1 MAAPGTSSGGAGGEA
16 GGGATKVNQELWY
29 ACAGPLVALPPAG
42 SLVVYFPQGHSEQV
56 AASMRKDA
64 DAKIPSYPNLPSKL
78 ICILISVTMHADPDT
93 DEVYARMTLQ
103 PVSNV
108 TQCDKET
115 LLASELA
122 LKQTRPQTEFFCKT
136 LTASDTSTH
145 GGFSVPRRAAE
156 RIFPHLD
163 FSMQPPA
170 QELQARDLHDSIWT
184 FRHIY
189 RGQPKRHLL
198 TTGWSL
204 FVSGK
209 RLLAGDSVLFI
220 RDARQQ
226 LLLGIRRANRQPV
239 NLSSSVLS
247 SDSMHIGI
255 LAAAAHAAANNS
267 QFTVFYNPRASP
279 SEFVIPFA
287 KYQKAVYS
295 NQLSLG
301 MRFRM
306 MFETEESGTRRY
318 MGTITGISDMD
329 PVRWKNSQ
337 WRNIQVAWDEA
348 APSERRTRVSLWEIE
363 PVIAPFFI
371 YPSPLF
377 TAKRPRQPGI
387 TDDETSDMENLFK
400 RTMPWFGE
408 EIYKK
413 DLNTQ
418 NNLVP
423 GLSLVQW
430 MQQNPSLAST
440 VGQPELLHSLAG
452 KPVQTL
458 AAADLSRQISFQ
470 PQFLQQNN
478 IQFNTSLLP
487 PQNQQTEQLAKVIA
501 TPNQSESVTVSQ
513 KVVQDCNPEQKQ
525 HAITQPV
532 QGNQPTKSVAQ
543 PQFVVQN
550 QLQQPQVILQAQ
562 PQQPQVIV
570 QAQIQQQQHLVQNHT
585 ILQSGTQRIHLL
597 QQQQPHLQQQ
607 PQQVQQSV
615 QEQQQIKIQPIQVP
629 NDMNMITQLSD
640 HQMKIQ
646 LLKALQP
653 QQPLIMEQ
661 QNMFM
666 DLQHQ
671 TVNSNSQSS
680 AQQCAQVATQVGGM
694 HNSNTIQYP
703 TQQKTQPHQP
713 IQDFPGNAASVANP
727 EIATSVGAR
736 SLHVPSGVQS
746 LKTEDVPSSSTS
758 PPANNNPVLLQSL
771 PCSSKNQSLLAVAK
785 TPQSSAIAGP
795 TLEQGMKPYE
805 STQQMVMIPKMAEQK
820 PGTRQDYVNNTRM
833 DYLDT
838 SSSATSVCLSQADGS
853 LHQNFPPSSFNQ
865 HQMLRET
872 VPDSEFEVTDPGNNF
887 LFGANIDGH
896 LESLNADALLANN
909 FETEKYMDQMPGAPG
924 RGISNYISSK
934 DSQQELSSS
943 MISHSFGVAE
953 IAFNSIDSSI
963 NDTPFLNRNS
973 RPPPPAHQRIR
984 TYTKVHKRGAVGR
997 SIDINRY
1004 SGYDELKHDVARMFG
1019 IEGQLIDQNRGGW
1032 KLVYEDHEKDVLLVG
1047 DDPWEDFVNCV
1058 RCIRI
1063 LSPQEEMQMRLAS
1076 DFGDSFL
1083 PNQACS
1089 SSDGVHPWRVSGD

>member
-1 MAAPGTSSGGAGGEA
+1 MIVSS
-16 GGGATKVNQELWY
+16 N
-29 ACAGPLVALPPAG
+29 
-42 SLVVYFPQGHSEQV
+42 
-56 AASMRKDA
+56 
-64 DAKIPSYPNLPSKL
+64 NL
-78 ICILISVTMHADPDT
+78 IV
-93 DEVYARMTLQ
+93 
-103 PVSNV
+103 PV
-108 TQCDKET
+108 
-115 LLASELA
+115 
-122 LKQTRPQTEFFCKT
+122 
-136 LTASDTSTH
+136 
-145 GGFSVPRRAAE
+145 
-156 RIFPHLD
+156 
-163 FSMQPPA
+163 
-170 QELQARDLHDSIWT
+170 
-184 FRHIY
+184 
-189 RGQPKRHLL
+189 
-198 TTGWSL
+198 
-204 FVSGK
+204 
-209 RLLAGDSVLFI
+209 
-220 RDARQQ
+220 
-226 LLLGIRRANRQPV
+226 
-239 NLSSSVLS
+239 
-247 SDSMHIGI
+247 
-255 LAAAAHAAANNS
+255 
-267 QFTVFYNPRASP
+267 
-279 SEFVIPFA
+279 
-287 KYQKAVYS
+287 
-295 NQLSLG
+295 
-301 MRFRM
+301 
-306 MFETEESGTRRY
+306 
-318 MGTITGISDMD
+318 
-329 PVRWKNSQ
+329 
-337 WRNIQVAWDEA
+337 
-348 APSERRTRVSLWEIE
+348 
-363 PVIAPFFI
+363 
-371 YPSPLF
+371 
-377 TAKRPRQPGI
+377 
-387 TDDETSDMENLFK
+387 DDETSDMENLFK

-430 MQQNPSLAST
+430 MQQNPSLTST
-440 VGQPELLHSLAG
+440 VGQPELLNSLAG

-532 QGNQPTKSVAQ
+532 QGNQPMKSVAQ

-570 QAQIQQQQHLVQNHT
+570 QAKIQQQQHLVQNHT

-661 QNMFM
+661 QKMFM

-727 EIATSVGAR
+727 EIATSAGAR
-736 SLHVPSGVQS
+736 FLHVPGGVQS

-758 PPANNNPVLLQSL
+758 PPTNNNPVLSQSV
-771 PCSSKNQSLLAVAK
+771 PCSSKDKSLLAVAK
-785 TPQSSAIAGP
+785 TPQSSAIVSP

-820 PGTRQDYVNNTRM
+820 PGTRQDYVNNTQM

-838 SSSATSVCLSQADGS
+838 SSSANSVCLSQADGS

-865 HQMLRET
+865 HQLLRET

-909 FETEKYMDQMPGAPG
+909 FETEKYMDQMPGH
-924 RGISNYISSK
+924 GISNYISSK

-984 TYTKVHKRGAVGR
+984 TYTKVC
-997 SIDINRY
+997 Y
-1004 SGYDELKHDVARMFG
+1004 
-1019 IEGQLIDQNRGGW
+1019 
-1032 KLVYEDHEKDVLLVG
+1032 
-1047 DDPWEDFVNCV
+1047 
-1058 RCIRI
+1058 
-1063 LSPQEEMQMRLAS
+1063 LA
-1076 DFGDSFL
+1076 
-1083 PNQACS
+1083 
-1089 SSDGVHPWRVSGD
+1089 

>member
-1 MAAPGTSSGGAGGEA
+1 MTAAPGTSSGGAGSEGA
-16 GGGATKVNQELWY
+16 GGTKLNQELWY
-29 ACAGPLVALPPAG
+29 ACAGPLVTLPPEG

-56 AASMRKDA
+56 AASMPKDA

-78 ICILISVTMHADPDT
+78 ICILRSVTMHADPDT
-93 DEVYARMTLQ
+93 DEVYARMILQ

-108 TQCDKET
+108 AQCDKET

-189 RGQPKRHLL
+189 RGKPKRHLL

-220 RDARQQ
+220 RDGRQQ
-226 LLLGIRRANRQPV
+226 LLLGIRRASRQSV

-247 SDSMHIGI
+247 SDSVHIGI

-267 QFTVFYNPRASP
+267 QFTVFYNPRASL

-287 KYQKAVYS
+287 KYQKAFCS

-318 MGTITGISDMD
+318 MGTITSISDID

-348 APSERRTRVSLWEIE
+348 APNERRTRVSLWEIE
-363 PVIAPFFI
+363 PIIAPFFI

-377 TAKRPRQPGI
+377 TAKRPRQPGT
-387 TDDETSDMENLFK
+387 TDEDSSEMDNLFK

-418 NNLVP
+418 NTLLP

-430 MQQNPSLAST
+430 MNMQQNPSLAST
-440 VGQPELLHSLAG
+440 VMQPELLNSLAG
-452 KPVQTL
+452 KPVQSL
-458 AAADLSRQISFQ
+458 AATDLSRQISFQ
-470 PQFLQQNN
+470 PQFLNQNN
-478 IQFNTSLLP
+478 IHFNTSLLP
-487 PQNQQTEQLAKVIA
+487 SQSQHTEQLAKVIA
-501 TPNQSESVTVSQ
+501 TPNQSGSVIVPQ
-513 KVVQDCNPEQKQ
+513 KVVQDCNSEQKQ
-525 HAITQPV
+525 HPITQPL
-532 QGNQPTKSVAQ
+532 QGNKQMISVAVHTQLQEPQVIPQAQ
-543 PQFVVQN
+543 P
-550 QLQQPQVILQAQ
+550 QQPQVILQAQ
-562 PQQPQVIV
+562 PQQPQVVV
-570 QAQIQQQQHLVQNHT
+570 QAQCQQQQPLIQNHT
-585 ILQSGTQRIHLL
+585 IVQGGVQIQHL
-597 QQQQPHLQQQ
+597 
-607 PQQVQQSV
+607 QQSV
-615 QEQQQIKIQPIQVP
+615 QEQHQIKMQPVQVP
-629 NDMNMITQLSD
+629 NDTNMVTSQLSD
-640 HQMKIQ
+640 HQMKTQ

-653 QQPLIMEQ
+653 QQSLIMEQ
-661 QNMFM
+661 QKMIL
-666 DLQHQ
+666 DLQQ
-671 TVNSNSQSS
+671 QAGNSQSIT
-680 AQQCAQVATQVGGM
+680 QQCSQVATQVVGL
-694 HNSNTIQYP
+694 HNSSINQYP
-703 TQQKTQPHQP
+703 LQQKSQPHHSNHA
-713 IQDFPGNAASVANP
+713 FPGNAVSVAKS
-727 EIATSVGAR
+727 ETVDSTGAR
-736 SLHVPSGVQS
+736 SLHVPGAVQL
-746 LKTEDVPSSSTS
+746 LKTDDVPSSSTS
-758 PPANNNPVLLQSL
+758 PSTNNNPILMQSI
-771 PCSSKNQSLLAVAK
+771 PRSSKIQSFLAAAK
-785 TPQSSAIAGP
+785 IPQSSVVLGS
-795 TLEQGMKPYE
+795 TSEHCMEPYE
-805 STQQMVMIPKMAEQK
+805 STQHTVVVPKMAEHMNITPQ
-820 PGTRQDYVNNTRM
+820 M

-853 LHQNFPPSSFNQ
+853 LQQNFPPSTFNQ
-865 HQMLRET
+865 HQLLRET

-887 LFGANIDGH
+887 LFGASIDGH
-896 LESLNADALLANN
+896 LESLHEDALLENT
-909 FETEKYMDQMPGAPG
+909 FETDKYMGQMPGN
-924 RGISNYISSK
+924 GISNYISSK

-943 MISHSFGVAE
+943 MISHSFG
-953 IAFNSIDSSI
+953 AFNSIDSSLDDI
-963 NDTPFLNRNS
+963 PFLNRNS
-973 RPPPPAHQRIR
+973 RAPGPAHQRIR

-1004 SGYDELKHDVARMFG
+1004 SGYDELKHDIARMFG
-1019 IEGQLIDQNRGGW
+1019 IEGQLSDQSRSGW

-1063 LSPQEEMQMRLAS
+1063 LSPQEERQMRLVS
-1076 DFGDSFL
+1076 DFGNSFL

-1089 SSDGVHPWRVSGD
+1089 SSNGGHPWRVTGD

>member
-1 MAAPGTSSGGAGGEA
+1 
-16 GGGATKVNQELWY
+16 
-29 ACAGPLVALPPAG
+29 
-42 SLVVYFPQGHSEQV
+42 
-56 AASMRKDA
+56 MRKDA
-64 DAKIPSYPNLPSKL
+64 DAKIPGYPNLPSKL
-78 ICILISVTMHADPDT
+78 ICILSSVTMHADPDT

-163 FSMQPPA
+163 LSMQPPA

-387 TDDETSDMENLFK
+387 TDDETSEMENRFK

-418 NNLVP
+418 NNIVP

-430 MQQNPSLAST
+430 MQQNPSLTST
-440 VGQPELLHSLAG
+440 VGQPELLNSLAG

-501 TPNQSESVTVSQ
+501 TPNESGSVIVSQ

-525 HAITQPV
+525 HATTQPA
-532 QGNQPTKSVAQ
+532 QGNQPMKSVAQ

-550 QLQQPQVILQAQ
+550 QLLQPQVILQAQ
-562 PQQPQVIV
+562 PQQPEVIV
-570 QAQIQQQQHLVQNHT
+570 QAQIQQQQPLVQNHT
-585 ILQSGTQRIHLL
+585 ILQSGIQQIHLL

-615 QEQQQIKIQPIQVP
+615 QEQQQIKIQPVQVP
-629 NDMNMITQLSD
+629 NDTNLIAQLSD

-661 QNMFM
+661 QKMIL

-671 TVNSNSQSS
+671 TVNSNSQST
-680 AQQCAQVATQVGGM
+680 AQQCAQVATQVGGL
-694 HNSNTIQYP
+694 HNSNNIQYP

-713 IQDFPGNAASVANP
+713 IQDFPGNAVSVANP
-727 EIATSVGAR
+727 EISTSMDAH
-736 SLHVPSGVQS
+736 SLHVPGGLQS

-758 PPANNNPVLLQSL
+758 PPTNNNPVLLQSV

-785 TPQSSAIAGP
+785 TPQSSAIVGP
-795 TLEQGMKPYE
+795 TLEQGMKLYE

-820 PGTRQDYVNNTRM
+820 PGTRQDYVNNTQM

-865 HQMLRET
+865 HQLLRET

-909 FETEKYMDQMPGAPG
+909 FETEKYMDQIPG

-1019 IEGQLIDQNRGGW
+1019 IEGQLSDQNRGGW

>member
-805 STQQMVMIPKMAEQK
+805 STQQMVM
-820 PGTRQDYVNNTRM
+820 NTRM

>member
-1 MAAPGTSSGGAGGEA
+1 MEAPGTSSGGAGGEGA
-16 GGGATKVNQELWY
+16 GGTKVNEELWY

-64 DAKIPSYPNLPSKL
+64 DAKIPSYPNLSSKL
-78 ICILISVTMHADPDT
+78 ICILRSVTMLADPDT

-108 TQCDKET
+108 THCDKET
-115 LLASELA
+115 LLATELA

-163 FSMQPPA
+163 FSVQPPA
-170 QELQARDLHDSIWT
+170 QELQARDLHDAIWT

-220 RDARQQ
+220 RDGRQQ

-306 MFETEESGTRRY
+306 MFETEESATRRY

-329 PVRWKNSQ
+329 PLRWKNSQ

-348 APSERRTRVSLWEIE
+348 APSERRTRVSLWEVE

-377 TAKRPRQPGI
+377 TAKRPRQPGV
-387 TDDETSDMENLFK
+387 TDDDSSEMDNLFK

-408 EIYKK
+408 EVGKR
-413 DLNTQ
+413 DLSTQ
-418 NNLVP
+418 NGLVP

-430 MQQNPSLAST
+430 MNMQHNPSLANT
-440 VGQPELLHSLAG
+440 VMQPELLNSLAG

-487 PQNQQTEQLAKVIA
+487 PQNQQTEQLANVIA
-501 TPNQSESVTVSQ
+501 TPNQLGSVIVPQ
-513 KVVQDCNPEQKQ
+513 KAVQNCSSEQKQ
-525 HAITQPV
+525 NLVTQPLQV
-532 QGNQPTKSVAQ
+532 SQPMVSVAQ
-543 PQFVVQN
+543 PQLVHT
-550 QLQQPQVILQAQ
+550 QLQQPQVVLQAQ

-570 QAQIQQQQHLVQNHT
+570 QAQLQQQQPLVQNHT
-585 ILQSGTQRIHLL
+585 TIQSGLQQIQLL
-597 QQQQPHLQQQ
+597 QQ
-607 PQQVQQSV
+607 QQVQQSV
-615 QEQQQIKIQPIQVP
+615 QEQQQIKIQPFQVP
-629 NDMNMITQLSD
+629 NDANMVTQLSD
-640 HQMKIQ
+640 QMKIQ

-653 QQPLIMEQ
+653 QQPLVMEQ
-661 QNMFM
+661 QKMIF
-666 DLQHQ
+666 DLQQ
-671 TVNSNSQSS
+671 QAVNSQST
-680 AQQCAQVATQVGGM
+680 AQQCSQVATQVVGL
-694 HNSNTIQYP
+694 HSSSTNQYP
-703 TQQKTQPHQP
+703 TQQKTQPLKTF
-713 IQDFPGNAASVANP
+713 QDFPGNAVSIVKP
-727 EIATSVGAR
+727 EIVTSVGAR
-736 SLHVPSGVQS
+736 SLHVPGGVQS
-746 LKTEDVPSSSTS
+746 MKMDEVPSSSTS
-758 PPANNNPVLLQSL
+758 PSTNNNPVILRST
-771 PCSSKNQSLLAVAK
+771 PSSSKNQCLPTAAK
-785 TPQSSAIAGP
+785 APQSSVVLGS
-795 TLEQGMKPYE
+795 TLEQGMKPCD
-805 STQQMVMIPKMAEQK
+805 STQHPMVIPKLAEER
-820 PGTRQDYVNNTRM
+820 PATGQDYMNNNQL

-853 LHQNFPPSSFNQ
+853 LQQSFPPSSFNQ
-865 HQMLRET
+865 HQPLREA
-872 VPDSEFEVTDPGNNF
+872 VPDSEFEVTDAGNNF

-896 LESLNADALLANN
+896 MEPLNEDDLLGTAFEAD
-909 FETEKYMDQMPGAPG
+909 KYMEQMPGN
-924 RGISNYISSK
+924 GISNYISSK

-943 MISHSFGVAE
+943 MISHPFGVAD

-963 NDTPFLNRNS
+963 NDIQFLNRNS
-973 RPPPPAHQRIR
+973 RAPGPAQQRMR

-1019 IEGQLIDQNRGGW
+1019 IEGQLSDQNRVGW

-1063 LSPQEEMQMRLAS
+1063 LSPQEERQMRLAS
-1076 DFGDSFL
+1076 DYGDSFVG
-1083 PNQACS
+1083 NQACS
-1089 SSDGVHPWRVSGD
+1089 SSDGGRPWRVTGD

>member
-1 MAAPGTSSGGAGGEA
+1 
-16 GGGATKVNQELWY
+16 VNQELWY

-78 ICILISVTMHADPDT
+78 ICILSSVTMHADPDT

-387 TDDETSDMENLFK
+387 TDDETSDMENHFK

-408 EIYKK
+408 EIFKK

-418 NNLVP
+418 NNIVP

-430 MQQNPSLAST
+430 MQQNPSLTST
-440 VGQPELLHSLAG
+440 VGQPELLNSLAG
-452 KPVQTL
+452 KPLQTL

-501 TPNQSESVTVSQ
+501 TPNQSGSVIVSQ

-525 HAITQPV
+525 HATTQPV
-532 QGNQPTKSVAQ
+532 QGNQPMKSDAQ

-550 QLQQPQVILQAQ
+550 QLLQPQGILQAQ

-570 QAQIQQQQHLVQNHT
+570 QAQIQQQQPLVQNHT
-585 ILQSGTQRIHLL
+585 ILQSGIQQIHLL

-615 QEQQQIKIQPIQVP
+615 QEQQQIKIQPVQVP
-629 NDMNMITQLSD
+629 NDMNLIAQLSD

-653 QQPLIMEQ
+653 QQPLVMEQ
-661 QNMFM
+661 QKMIL

-671 TVNSNSQSS
+671 TVNSNSQST

-694 HNSNTIQYP
+694 HNSNNIQYP

-713 IQDFPGNAASVANP
+713 IQDFPGNAVSVANP
-727 EIATSVGAR
+727 ENSTSMGAR
-736 SLHVPSGVQS
+736 SLHVPGGLQS

-758 PPANNNPVLLQSL
+758 PPTNNNPVLLQSV

-785 TPQSSAIAGP
+785 TPQSSAIVGP
-795 TLEQGMKPYE
+795 TLEQGMKLYE

-820 PGTRQDYVNNTRM
+820 PGTRQDYVNNTQM

-853 LHQNFPPSSFNQ
+853 LHQSFPPSSFNQ
-865 HQMLRET
+865 HQLLRQT

-909 FETEKYMDQMPGAPG
+909 FETEKYMDQIPG

-1019 IEGQLIDQNRGGW
+1019 IEGQLSDQNRGGW

-1083 PNQACS
+1083 PKQACS

>member
-1 MAAPGTSSGGAGGEA
+1 MAAPGSSSGGAGGE
-16 GGGATKVNQELWY
+16 GGGGGTKVNQELWY
-29 ACAGPLVALPPAG
+29 ACAGPLVTLPPAG

-78 ICILISVTMHADPDT
+78 ICILSSVTMHADPDT

-163 FSMQPPA
+163 LSMQPPA

-184 FRHIY
+184 FRHIF

-226 LLLGIRRANRQPV
+226 LLLGIRRANRQPA

-255 LAAAAHAAANNS
+255 LAAAAHAEANNS

-279 SEFVIPFA
+279 SEFVIPFI

-329 PVRWKNSQ
+329 PLRWKNSQ

-430 MQQNPSLAST
+430 MQQNPSLTST
-440 VGQPELLHSLAG
+440 VGQPELLNSLAG

-487 PQNQQTEQLAKVIA
+487 PQNEQTEQLATVIA
-501 TPNQSESVTVSQ
+501 TPNQSGSVIVSQ

-532 QGNQPTKSVAQ
+532 QGNQPMKSVAQ
-543 PQFVVQN
+543 PQFAVQN

-562 PQQPQVIV
+562 LQQPQVIV
-570 QAQIQQQQHLVQNHT
+570 QAQIQQQQPLVQHHT
-585 ILQSGTQRIHLL
+585 ILQSGIQQIHLL

-607 PQQVQQSV
+607 PHQVQQSV
-615 QEQQQIKIQPIQVP
+615 QEQQQIKIQPVQVSS
-629 NDMNMITQLSD
+629 DTNMITQLSD

-646 LLKALQP
+646 LVKALQP

-661 QNMFM
+661 QKMIL

-671 TVNSNSQSS
+671 TVNSNSQST

-713 IQDFPGNAASVANP
+713 IQDFPGNALSVANP
-727 EIATSVGAR
+727 EIATSMGAR
-736 SLHVPSGVQS
+736 SLHVPGGVQS
-746 LKTEDVPSSSTS
+746 LKTEDVPSLSTS
-758 PPANNNPVLLQSL
+758 PPANSNSVLLQSV
-771 PCSSKNQSLLAVAK
+771 PCSFKNQSLPAVAK
-785 TPQSSAIAGP
+785 TPQSSAIVGP

-805 STQQMVMIPKMAEQK
+805 STHQMVMIPKMAEQK
-820 PGTRQDYVNNTRM
+820 PGTRQDYVNNTQM

-865 HQMLRET
+865 HQLLRET
-872 VPDSEFEVTDPGNNF
+872 VPDSEFEVTDPGHNF

-896 LESLNADALLANN
+896 MESLNADALLANN
-909 FETEKYMDQMPGAPG
+909 FETEKYMDQMPG
-924 RGISNYISSK
+924 RGVSNYISSK

-1019 IEGQLIDQNRGGW
+1019 IEGQLSDQNRGGW